1 MKVLKFGGTS
11 VGTVESILNVKKI
24 VEAIDEPVIVVVS
37 ALGGIT
43 DKLLQTSALAAKGD
57 IAYEKELSGIIARHL
72 DVIEGV
78 IPDKETR
85 RNVQIRVM
93 GLLDELGN
101 IFRGVFLINDLS
113 PKTSD
118 AIVSYGE
125 RLSSLIV
132 SNVIRGAQLYDS
144 RKFIKTVKQFNRH
157 IVDFELTNKLIK
169 ETFSVLPK
177 VALAPGFISSSK
189 ENGEVTN
196 LGRGGSDY
204 TASILATALDAS
216 ILEIWTDVDGFMTAD
231 PRVIS
236 SAYVIDRLSFTEAM
250 ELCNFGAKVIYPP
263 TIYPVYH
270 KNIPIRIL
278 NTFNPEAPGTYISRE
293 KEKPTGKALIKGIS
307 SINDTC
313 LITVQGL
320 GMVGVIGVNYRIFK
334 TLAKNGISV
343 FLVAQASS
351 ENNTTFAVR
360 NADADLAVQVLDE
373 EFAMERAQGDMN
385 DTVAEKDLATVA
397 IVGENMKHAPGIA
410 GKLFGTLGRA
420 GISVKACT
428 QGASETNISFVIRK
442 EYLRK
447 ALNSIHDSF
456 FLSEYKVLNLFVV
469 GIGTVGSNLL
479 EQIRIQQPKLM
490 LQSGLKLN
498 IVGIAN
504 SKKALFCR
512 DGIQLDNYKQELHEK
527 GIDSNPT
534 KLCNHILDMNIFNA
548 VFVDCTASPEVA
560 ALYRKLMD
568 GNVSVVAANK
578 EAASSAYD
586 NYQLLKET
594 ARHRDIKFLFETNVG
609 AGLPIINTMNDLI
622 NSGDHILKL
631 EAVLSGT
638 LNFIFNTVSA
648 DIPLSKAIRMAK
660 EAGYSEP
667 DPRIDLSGK
676 DVIRKLVILAREAG
690 YRVEQS
696 DVKKNLFIPEKYFKG
711 SLEDFWKHIS
721 ELDADFEK
729 ERKEI
734 EAKNM
739 RLRFVA
745 KMENGE
751 CEVGLKAVDSH
762 HPFFDLE
769 GSNNIIMI
777 STERY
782 HEYPMII
789 KGYGA
794 GAGVTAA
801 GVFADIISIANI

>member
-177 VALAPGFISSSK
+177 VALVPGFISSSK

-385 DTVAEKDLATVA
+385 DTIAEKDLATVA
-397 IVGENMKHAPGIA
+397 IVGENMKHTPGIA

-794 GAGVTAA
+794 GADVTAA

>member
-11 VGTVESILNVKKI
+11 VGSVNSILSVKKI

-43 DKLLQTSALAAKGD
+43 DKLLNTSKMASEGNL
-57 IAYEKELSGIIARHL
+57 AYEKELSEIIARHL

-78 IPDKETR
+78 IEDRWIRME
-85 RNVQIRVM
+85 VQRKVM
-93 GLLDELGN
+93 TLLDELSN
-101 IFRGVFLINDLS
+101 IYKGVYLINDLS

-118 AIVSYGE
+118 TIVSYGE

-132 SNVIRGAQLYDS
+132 SNVIKGAQLFDS
-144 RKFIKTVKQFNRH
+144 RKFIKTVKQFNKH
-157 IVDFELTNKLIK
+157 IVDFDETNRLIL
-169 ETFSVLPK
+169 ETFNPLPK
-177 VALAPGFISSSK
+177 VSLVPGFISSST
-189 ENGEVTN
+189 ETGEVTN

-204 TASILATALDAS
+204 TASILASALNAS

-278 NTFNPEAPGTYISRE
+278 NTFNPAAPGTYISKE
-293 KEKPTGKALIKGIS
+293 KEQGGGRAIIKGIS

-343 FLVAQASS
+343 FMVSQASS
-351 ENNTTFAVR
+351 ENNTTFAVK
-360 NADADLAVQVLDE
+360 NADADLAVQVLNE
-373 EFAMERAQGDMN
+373 EFALERAQGDMN

-397 IVGENMKHAPGIA
+397 IVGENMKRTPGIA

-420 GISVKACT
+420 GISVIACA
-428 QGASETNISFVIRK
+428 QGASETNISFVIK
-442 EYLRK
+442 LKYLRK

-456 FLSEYKVLNLFVV
+456 FLSEYKVLNLFIA
-469 GIGTVGSNLL
+469 GIGTVGGNLL
-479 EQIRIQQPKLM
+479 EQIRIQRPKLM
-490 LQSGLKLN
+490 EQNGLKLN
-498 IVGIAN
+498 VVGISN
-504 SKKALFCR
+504 SKKARILR
-512 DGIQLDNYKQELHEK
+512 EGINLDNYREELRLHGE
-527 GIDSNPT
+527 DSNPQH
-534 KLCNHILDMNIFNA
+534 LCDEILKMNIFNS
-548 VFVDCTASPEVA
+548 VFVDCTASPDVA
-560 ALYRKLMD
+560 ALYGTLMNN
-568 GNVSVVAANK
+568 NVSVVAANK
-578 EAASSAYD
+578 EAASSPYE
-586 NYQLLKET
+586 NYIKLKET

-638 LNFIFNTVSA
+638 LNFIFNTISA
-648 DIPLSKAIRMAK
+648 EIPFSKAIQMAK
-660 EAGYSEP
+660 ESGYSEP
-667 DPRIDLSGK
+667 DPRIDLCGK

-696 DVKKNLFIPEKYFKG
+696 DVKRNLFIPESFFEG
-711 SLEDFWKHIS
+711 TLEDFWRQVQTLDEHFERQRQQLEAEGKH
-721 ELDADFEK
+721 F
-729 ERKEI
+729 
-734 EAKNM
+734 
-739 RLRFVA
+739 RFVA
-745 KMENGE
+745 RMENGA
-751 CEVGLKAVDSH
+751 CEVGLQAVDSH

-794 GAGVTAA
+794 GADVTAA